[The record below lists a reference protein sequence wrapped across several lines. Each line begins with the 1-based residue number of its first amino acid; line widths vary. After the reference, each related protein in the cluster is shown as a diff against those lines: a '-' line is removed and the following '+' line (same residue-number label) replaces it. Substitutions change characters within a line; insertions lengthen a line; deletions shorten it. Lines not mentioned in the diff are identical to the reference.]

1 MLTFEKFTG
10 INNVQPQER
19 MKESDL
25 VTATN
30 VDIGLSGELRR
41 RSGFTLLSV
50 QCHKSLHQSDGYM
63 LAVVDGSDLVT
74 IYPDGSRVVA
84 YPSLGPDRV
93 HYCNL
98 PGGRTVF
105 SNGLICGMTT
115 GGGPAVQWG
124 VPTPEDAGYA
134 LPIVGKLA
142 PGLYQYRISY
152 TRMSDGLE
160 GVPLAAEPLQLDEG
174 GIFIDALPVRDGHVI
189 NVYLSGHGGEGAYL
203 AGSTNAAMFSYI
215 GENSALVQPCRTVGT
230 SPAPAG
236 KAMAFW
242 NSRVL
247 VADGPVLWASMP
259 GAWHLF
265 EMRRDFKQFTAPIT
279 LVQPVDDGIYV
290 GTRNELAFLGGMEF
304 DKLAFR
310 QVMPGPV
317 VPGSGVAAPGDKITL
332 GQNVGNGSAMLCI
345 TDGGIVAGFNGGQVA
360 RLTEGRYRTDA
371 TEVSAVFRVLNGI
384 PQYMAVAQ

>member
-1 MLTFEKFTG
+1 MLTFEKFMG
-10 INNVQPQER
+10 INNVLPQER
-19 MKESDL
+19 MGESDL

-41 RSGFTLLSV
+41 RGGFTLLSS
-50 QCHKSLHQSDGYM
+50 QCHKSLHQSEGYM
-63 LAVVDGSDLVT
+63 LAVVDGGDLVA
-74 IYPDGSRVVA
+74 IYPDGSRVVV

-98 PGGRTVF
+98 PGGRTAF
-105 SNGLICGMTT
+105 SNGLICGMTS
-115 GGGPAVQWG
+115 GGPATQWG
-124 VPTPEDAGYA
+124 VPTPEGTGYA
-134 LPIVGKLA
+134 LPIAGKLA

-160 GVPLAAEPLQLDEG
+160 GAPLAAEPLQLDEG
-174 GIFIDALPVRDGHVI
+174 GIFIDALPVRDGHTI

-203 AGSTNAAMFSYI
+203 AGSTSTPMFSYI

-230 SPAPAG
+230 HPAPAG

-265 EMRRDFKQFTAPIT
+265 ELRRDFKQFTAPIT
-279 LVQPVDDGIYV
+279 LVQPVDDGVYV
-290 GTRNELAFLGGMEF
+290 GTEQELAFLGGPDF

-310 QVMPGPV
+310 QVVPGRV
-317 VPGSGVAAPGDKITL
+317 VPGSGAAAPGDKITL
-332 GQNVGNGSAMLCI
+332 GQNVGSGSAMLCI
-345 TDGGIVAGFNGGQVA
+345 VDGGIVAGFNGGQVA
-360 RLTEGRYRTDA
+360 RLTQGRYRTDA
-371 TEVSAVFRVLNGI
+371 AEVVATFRVLDGI
-384 PQYMAVAQ
+384 PQYMAVVQ